1 MHWSD
6 SLVTALDELPVK
18 GKRRKTT
25 RKREVLVLVISDE
38 ELLQVVL
45 KVSSRPTCSVLPDR
59 GCVTHPVVTL
69 KSNFFCPTN

>member
-1 MHWSD
+1 MNWSD
-6 SLVTALDELPVK
+6 SLVATLDELPVK
-18 GKRRKTT
+18 GKKRKTA
-25 RKREVLVLVISDE
+25 RKREILVLVILSE

-69 KSNFFCPTN
+69 KSNFFCPTK